1 MASSLPASL
10 FESTKERKL
19 NLNNTA
25 PRVITD
31 LPGPKARAIIET
43 DQQVV
48 SPSLPRAYPLVVD
61 HAEGCVVTDVDGNR
75 FLDFAA
81 GIAVCSTGHC
91 HPRVVRAIQ
100 EQAARLIHFC
110 GADFYYPVY
119 SQVAGKL
126 ASIAPGSGDWQ
137 VFLSNSGAEAVEGA
151 LKLARYATGRHRFI
165 AFLGAFHG
173 RTLGT
178 TTLTASKPKYRR
190 HFGPLLSGVTHVPY
204 GDCFNCH
211 FNLGYP
217 ECDLACVDY
226 IEREI
231 FGRIAP
237 PEDVAA
243 IIVEPV
249 QGEGGYVV
257 PPPDWLPALRALC
270 DRYSIL
276 LIADEIQSGMARTGK
291 MFAVEHF
298 GVVPDIITVAKGI
311 ASGMPLGAFI
321 ARAELMTWAKG
332 AHGSTFGGN
341 PVACAAALET
351 IALLEEGLM
360 DNAVKIGDYL
370 LERLAALQAE
380 HPIVADV
387 RGLGLMIGIEFQTG
401 QQAAAVAEACFRRGL
416 IVLVCGDK
424 AIRLSPPLV
433 VTREEVDVALQ
444 VFEAAIAGV
453 ENG

>member
-1 MASSLPASL
+1 LTSDNAVPQI
-10 FESTKERKL
+10 
-19 NLNNTA
+19 
-25 PRVITD
+25 ITD
-31 LPGPKARAIIET
+31 LPGPQARAIIET
-43 DQQVV
+43 DREVV
-48 SPSLPRAYPLVVD
+48 SPSLPRAYPLV
-61 HAEGCVVTDVDGNR
+61 AESAQGCVVTDVDGNR

-91 HPRVVRAIQ
+91 HPRVVKAIQ
-100 EQAARLIHFC
+100 DQAARLIHLC
-110 GADFYYPVY
+110 GADFYYPPY
-119 SQVAGKL
+119 IKVAERL
-126 ASIAPGSGDWQ
+126 AAAAPGSDSWK

-178 TTLTASKPKYRR
+178 ISLPASKPKYRR
-190 HFGPLLSGVTHVPY
+190 GFGPLLSGVTHVPY
-204 GDCFNCH
+204 GNCFNCH
-211 FNLGYP
+211 YNLSYP

-231 FGRIAP
+231 FARIAP

-270 DRYSIL
+270 DRHGIL
-276 LIADEIQSGMARTGK
+276 LIADEIQAGMGRTGK
-291 MFAVEHF
+291 MFAFEHF
-298 GVVPDIITVAKGI
+298 DVTPDIITVAKGI

-321 ARAELMTWAKG
+321 AKSEVMTWDKG

-341 PVACAAALET
+341 PVTCAAALET

-360 DNAVKIGDYL
+360 ENAAEVGGYL
-370 LERLAALQAE
+370 LERLRVVQSD
-380 HPIVADV
+380 HPIVVDV
-387 RGLGLMIGIEFQTG
+387 RGLGLMIGVEFRAG
-401 QQAAAVAEACFRRGL
+401 EQASAVAESCFRRGL
-416 IVLVCGDK
+416 IALECGDK

-433 VTREEVDVALQ
+433 VTQAEVDVALGI
-444 VFEAAIAGV
+444 FEAAIAGV
-453 ENG
+453 ENGR

>member
-1 MASSLPASL
+1 M
-10 FESTKERKL
+10 
-19 NLNNTA
+19 NNI
-25 PRVITD
+25 PQIITE
-31 LPGPKARAIIET
+31 LPGPKAQALIEA
-43 DQQVV
+43 DEKVV
-48 SPSLPRAYPLVVD
+48 SPSLPRAYPLV
-61 HAEGCVVTDVDGNR
+61 AESARGCVVTDVDGNR

-91 HPRVVRAIQ
+91 HPRVVKAIQ
-100 EQAARLIHFC
+100 DQAARLIHLC

-119 SQVAGKL
+119 AQLAEKL
-126 ASIAPGSGDWQ
+126 ASLAPGPGDWQ

-178 TTLTASKPKYRR
+178 MSLTASKPKYRR

-204 GDCFNCH
+204 GNCFNCH
-211 FNLGYP
+211 FNLDYP
-217 ECDLACVDY
+217 ECGLACVDY

-231 FGRIAP
+231 FARIAP

-249 QGEGGYVV
+249 QGEGGYVI
-257 PPPDWLPALRALC
+257 PPPDWLLALRALC
-270 DRYSIL
+270 DRHGIL
-276 LIADEIQSGMARTGK
+276 LIADEIQSGMGRTGK

-311 ASGMPLGAFI
+311 ASGMPVGAFI
-321 ARAELMTWAKG
+321 ARSELMTWAKG

-351 IALLEEGLM
+351 IALLEEELM
-360 DNAVKIGDYL
+360 ENAARVGAYL
-370 LERLAALQAE
+370 LDRLATLRNE
-380 HPIVADV
+380 HPIVAAV

-401 QQAAAVAEACFRRGL
+401 EQSVAVAKGCFRRGL
-416 IVLVCGDK
+416 IVLGCGDK

-433 VTREEVDVALQ
+433 VSREEVDVALQ
-444 VFEAAIAGV
+444 VFE
-453 ENG
+453 